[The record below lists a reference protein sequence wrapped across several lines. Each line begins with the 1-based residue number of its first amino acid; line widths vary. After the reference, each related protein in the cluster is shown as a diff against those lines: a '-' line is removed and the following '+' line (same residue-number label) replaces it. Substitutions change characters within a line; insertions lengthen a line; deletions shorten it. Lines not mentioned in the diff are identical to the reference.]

1 MRPQDVVLF
10 ALVAVSAST
19 GCSRPGEPDAG
30 EKDAPEASAA
40 AETGAAQKRD
50 AKRQATPPA
59 DPVPD
64 ADAQVA
70 IAPAPAPKEP
80 LRFDMTQ
87 DGQAQ
92 TAEKFDAWM
101 DAQGVRV
108 AEGADAE
115 AGPVTGT
122 ASAGGTAAGTKVQ
135 ATAEETRR

>member
-1 MRPQDVVLF
+1 MRPRDLLLF

-30 EKDAPEASAA
+30 EKDAPEANA
-40 AETGAAQKRD
+40 AETGAAPKRD
-50 AKRQATPPA
+50 AKWQATPPA

-70 IAPAPAPKEP
+70 NAPAPAPKEP

-122 ASAGGTAAGTKVQ
+122 ASGTAAGTRAQ
-135 ATAEETRR
+135 ATAEATRR